1 MTVQFLYYPLKRYRM
16 KKFPSIK
23 SNADFRTVYNKGK
36 SIGNKYLVMYILQ
49 NKLDVNRIGIS
60 VSKKVG
66 NSVIRHKKTR
76 LLREI
81 FRLNEIKKSYDI
93 VVVVRINAKDI
104 DYTTMEK
111 AYLHLIKLHNLN
123 LENS

>member
-1 MTVQFLYYPLKRYRM
+1 MDCPLFILFDTLKGIKM

-23 SNADFRTVYNKGK
+23 SNNDFRKVYNKGK
-36 SIGNKYLVMYILQ
+36 SIGNKYLVMYILE
-49 NKLDVNRIGIS
+49 NHIDSNRIGIS

-66 NSVIRHKKTR
+66 NSIVRHNRTR

-93 VVVVRINAKDI
+93 VLVVRMNAKDI
-104 DYTTMEK
+104 DYKTMEK
-111 AYLHLIKLHNLN
+111 SYLHLIKLHKINL
-123 LENS
+123 

>member
-1 MTVQFLYYPLKRYRM
+1 MDCPLFILFDTLKGIKM

-23 SNADFRTVYNKGK
+23 SNNDFRKVYNKGK
-36 SIGNKYLVMYILQ
+36 SIGNKYLVMYILE
-49 NKLDVNRIGIS
+49 NHIDSNRIGIS

-66 NSVIRHKKTR
+66 NSIVRHNRTR

-93 VVVVRINAKDI
+93 VIVVRTNAKDI
-104 DYTTMEK
+104 DYKTMEK
-111 AYLHLIKLHNLN
+111 SYLHLVKLHKINL
-123 LENS
+123 